1 LTLSGGA
8 FGPIVDTPLLVEPE
22 AAMRQRAAD
31 QQAAEQQ
38 AREAVVAAESSA
50 TRPAVTVPVRDEDT
64 ASAVSAHAALAVPAP
79 PVPPRPEHVRFFGAV
94 ELNPERYNRD
104 WNRVSE
110 EALQHLTAAEG
121 SKVQI
126 RGEITPQQ
134 PDGCPADRRRIV
146 PDHALTPKS
155 PRPT

>member
-1 LTLSGGA
+1 
-8 FGPIVDTPLLVEPE
+8 
-22 AAMRQRAAD
+22 MRQRAAD

-110 EALQHLTAAEG
+110 EVLQHLTAVEG
-121 SKVQI
+121 AKVQI
-126 RGEITPQQ
+126 RGEITAEK
-134 PDGCPADRRRIV
+134 PDGFPEDKVRIV
-146 PDHALTPKS
+146 PENARTLKFHPAAFEDE
-155 PRPT
+155 